1 MFSCREHRIQTK
13 LAELSRDKYTTMEQ
27 ITYHKEAL
35 ESAHRK
41 REELEDD
48 IHALIYKLGK
58 LRQKES

>member
-13 LAELSRDKYTTMEQ
+13 LAELSQDKFTTMEQ
-27 ITYHKEAL
+27 TTYHREAL
-35 ESAHRK
+35 ESARIK

-58 LRQKES
+58 LQSKES